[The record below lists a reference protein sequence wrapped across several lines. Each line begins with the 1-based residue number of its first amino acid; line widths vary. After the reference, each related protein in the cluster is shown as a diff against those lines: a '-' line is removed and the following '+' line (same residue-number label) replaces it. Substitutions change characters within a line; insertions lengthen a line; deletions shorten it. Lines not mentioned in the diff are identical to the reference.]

1 MIDAARGFPAAATPD
16 LLAGVVVG
24 EATFLRSDCSRR
36 DRQRHL
42 LLARRQDRGMIRQT
56 PWFRRGE
63 RA

>member
-1 MIDAARGFPAAATPD
+1 VIDAARGFPAAATPG

-24 EATFLRSDCSRR
+24 EATFLHSDCSRR
-36 DRQRHL
+36 GQQRHL

-63 RA
+63 RV